1 MNLIVR
7 LLGIPV
13 ISTINTLLSA
23 SHIKI
28 EGASMS
34 PSYQKGQHYLI
45 DRNIYRATSPE
56 RGDVVVFRHPSAQ
69 ETILLKRIVGLP
81 GEQIRFSL
89 CGSKIL
95 INCPSPENDSYQT
108 KAFID
113 ETAGLELRLAD
124 DEFFV
129 LGDNVNFS
137 LDSRRLGPI
146 KRSWILGKAWI
157 RVWKLRSR
165 RHA

>member
-1 MNLIVR
+1 M
-7 LLGIPV
+7 
-13 ISTINTLLSA
+13 ISTINTLLFA

-28 EGASMS
+28 EGDSMA
-34 PSYQKGQHYLI
+34 PLYQKGQHYLI
-45 DRNIYRATSPE
+45 DRTIYRSTSPE

-81 GEQIRFSL
+81 GEQVQLSL
-89 CGSKIL
+89 CGSKIR
-95 INCPSPENDSYQT
+95 INYPPPEDDSYQT
-108 KAFID
+108 KPFID
-113 ETAGLELRLAD
+113 ETIGLEWRLAD

-146 KRSWILGKAWI
+146 KRSWILGKAWV

-165 RHA
+165 RQT

>member
-1 MNLIVR
+1 M
-7 LLGIPV
+7 
-13 ISTINTLLSA
+13 ISTINTLLFA

-28 EGASMS
+28 EGDSMA
-34 PSYQKGQHYLI
+34 PLYQKGQHYLI
-45 DRNIYRATSPE
+45 DRTIYRSTSPE

-81 GEQIRFSL
+81 GEQVQLSL
-89 CGSKIL
+89 CGSKIR
-95 INCPSPENDSYQT
+95 INCPPPEDDFYQT
-108 KAFID
+108 KPFID
-113 ETAGLELRLAD
+113 ETIGLEWRLAD

-146 KRSWILGKAWI
+146 KRSWILGKAWV

>member
-1 MNLIVR
+1 M
-7 LLGIPV
+7 
-13 ISTINTLLSA
+13 ISTINTLLFA

-28 EGASMS
+28 EGDSMA
-34 PSYQKGQHYLI
+34 PLYQKGQHYLI
-45 DRNIYRATSPE
+45 DRTIYRSTSPE

-81 GEQIRFSL
+81 GEQVQLSL
-89 CGSKIL
+89 CGSKIR
-95 INCPSPENDSYQT
+95 INYPPPEDDSYQT
-108 KAFID
+108 KPFID
-113 ETAGLELRLAD
+113 ETIGLEWRLAD

-146 KRSWILGKAWI
+146 KRSWILGKAWV